1 MKLSMAL
8 PSLSPWLFL
17 LSLSHAAPQTR
28 YSTITVIPVPL
39 LSTVT
44 HYHPT
49 GSPYGSG
56 SDKSGMYTAY
66 HNASANI
73 SLSYT
78 LSYPTTKL
86 QPTSLFARPSKP
98 SNATMTDGFG
108 DLSLP
113 RQPRP
118 CTPSELYC
126 NSKTSFSVCASA
138 VGGGSRYVFMGTVAK
153 GTSCDDRRIV
163 KAHGGNCT
171 PVGNLKCNGERGFFL
186 CKEGGLVNM
195 GDVIKET
202 TCADGEIEI
211 VTSGR

>member
-1 MKLSMAL
+1 MKLSTAL
-8 PSLSPWLFL
+8 PSLSLWLFL
-17 LSLSHAAPQTR
+17 LSSSHAAPQTR

-56 SDKSGMYTAY
+56 SDKLGLYTAY

-86 QPTSLFARPSKP
+86 QPTPLAFFTQTARLSIP

-108 DLSLP
+108 NLSLP
-113 RQPRP
+113 LQPLP

-126 NSKTSFSVCASA
+126 NSKTSFSLCAPA
-138 VGGGSRYVFMGTVAK
+138 VGGGSRYVFMGAVAN
-153 GTSCDDRRIV
+153 GTSCDGGRID
-163 KAHGGNCT
+163 KADGGNCS
-171 PVGNLKCNGERGFFL
+171 PVGKLKCKGERGFLL
-186 CKEGGLVNM
+186 CKEGMFDSYTGL
-195 GDVIKET
+195 
-202 TCADGEIEI
+202 
-211 VTSGR
+211 

>member
-44 HYHPT
+44 HYHPS

-56 SDKSGMYTAY
+56 SDELGMYTAY

-86 QPTSLFARPSKP
+86 QPTSLVARPSKP

-186 CKEGGLVNM
+186 CKEGTFDSYSKL
-195 GDVIKET
+195 
-202 TCADGEIEI
+202 
-211 VTSGR
+211 

>member
-8 PSLSPWLFL
+8 PSLFLWLFL

-86 QPTSLFARPSKP
+86 QPTSLVARPSKP
-98 SNATMTDGFG
+98 SNATMMDGFG

-138 VGGGSRYVFMGTVAK
+138 VGGASRYVFMGTVAK

-186 CKEGGLVNM
+186 CKEGTF
-195 GDVIKET
+195 D
-202 TCADGEIEI
+202 
-211 VTSGR
+211 SYS